1 MGSQGIL
8 TKQFDLS
15 QETLTKMLLQGIR
28 EEIQRENRKE
38 K

>member
-1 MGSQGIL
+1 MGSQGTL